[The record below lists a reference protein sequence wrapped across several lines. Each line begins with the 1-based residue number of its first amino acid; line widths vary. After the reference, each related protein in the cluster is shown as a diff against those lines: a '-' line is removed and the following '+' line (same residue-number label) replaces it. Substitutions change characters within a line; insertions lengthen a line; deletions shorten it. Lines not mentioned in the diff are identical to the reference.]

1 MYVVACKDSNEL
13 FIDVVLQEA
22 RFLIKHQTKTLFFR
36 SSLVNCCLQVNFK
49 LLLLIMISSVSV
61 LVISNG
67 NFVYAEVENPVLLL
81 DQELPYNA

>member
-1 MYVVACKDSNEL
+1 
-13 FIDVVLQEA
+13 
-22 RFLIKHQTKTLFFR
+22 
-36 SSLVNCCLQVNFK
+36 
-49 LLLLIMISSVSV
+49 MISSVSV